1 MTKFRLC
8 YTYHFVM
15 FVVLLLQIMYLIRGG
30 FATCLTV
37 KIPTS
42 QRQAFSF
49 MSRGSEKLME
59 ILDHMNAKEVRGAL
73 YFAGQGTQQQWAI
86 KREMQSPRYTTR
98 DEDLLRVK

>member
-15 FVVLLLQIMYLIRGG
+15 FVVLLLQIMYLIREG

-59 ILDHMNAKEVRGAL
+59 VLDHMNAKEVREH
-73 YFAGQGTQQQWAI
+73 FISPVRVSSNSGQ
-86 KREMQSPRYTTR
+86 
-98 DEDLLRVK
+98 